1 MIEKTGFER
10 EVETNYRWNFSV
22 NVLDGAFFE
31 FGLNLVSAETVLA
44 LLVSRLTPSKV
55 VIGLIRAIQSLGFLL
70 PQLLSANVAERL
82 PRKKSFVNLWSGLG
96 ERGPF
101 LLMGLAVLWFAE
113 SAPTVALMSLLL
125 FAAISSISGGIA
137 TPSWADVIAK
147 AIPERKRGLFLG
159 ARHGLGALLSVAGAA
174 IAGWILGRWSFP
186 QNYGLCFMVTSVAL
200 GISAI
205 AFALN
210 REPQNPTVKPRVSL
224 GHYLRQVPGVLRRD
238 RNFARYLVS
247 RSVGILGGMAGGFF
261 IVYGASRFDIGGTV
275 VGGLTAV
282 LVGSQAVTNL
292 VWGVVG
298 GRWGYKVVL
307 CGAALSMVAATWI
320 TRVAPSSIWL
330 GATFALMG
338 ISRAGDSAAGMSM
351 ILGLCVPED
360 RPTYVGLTNGL
371 LAPASAIAPLLG
383 GWLATL
389 AGYQGMFVVAL
400 LVGVLGA
407 LLMTIWVR
415 EPRRVRQVE
424 AEQAI

>member
-1 MIEKTGFER
+1 MWARRVVDKTDFER

-31 FGLNLVSAETVLA
+31 FGMNLVSAETVVA
-44 LLVSRLTPSKV
+44 LLVSQLTASKV
-55 VIGLIRAIQSLGFLL
+55 VIGLIPAIHSLGFLL
-70 PQLLSANVAERL
+70 PQLLSASLAERL

-101 LLMGLAVLWFAE
+101 LLMGPAVLWLAKP
-113 SAPTVALMSLLL
+113 APMVALMSLLL
-125 FAAISSISGGIA
+125 FSAISSVSGGIA

-147 AIPERKRGLFLG
+147 VIPERKRGLFFG
-159 ARHGLGALLSVAGAA
+159 ARYSLGALLSIAGAA
-174 IAGWILGRWSFP
+174 IAGWILERWSFP
-186 QNYGLCFMVTSVAL
+186 RNYGLCFMVTSVAL

-224 GHYLRQVPGVLRRD
+224 VHYLRQLPGVLRRD
-238 RNFARYLVS
+238 RNYARYLIS

-261 IVYGASRFDIGGTV
+261 MVYGASRFDISGTV

-282 LVGSQAVTNL
+282 LVGSQAVMNL

-298 GRWGYKVVL
+298 GRRGYKVVL
-307 CGAALSMVAATWI
+307 CGAALSMVAATLI
-320 TRVAPSSIWL
+320 TQVAPSSAWL
-330 GATFALMG
+330 WATFALMG

-351 ILGLCVPED
+351 ILGLCAPED

-400 LVGVLGA
+400 FTGVLGA
-407 LLMTIWVR
+407 LLMTIWVS
-415 EPRRVRQVE
+415 EPRRVR
-424 AEQAI
+424 